1 MKVMER
7 DAFAEKEKINT
18 HLDSVKF
25 KDLEFLKT
33 KGGPFTTSEEVDIF
47 MDKKQ
52 MIPKEKNHRLYVEV
66 RYAKNTSLR
75 LNHSDSVFRLR
86 RDNKNLSS
94 EEYSENLKTYLGSAR
109 KIKTISISDLS
120 DVIVIAK
127 ITGKKSTC
135 DNEEVSNTESL
146 LKPGEHVA
154 VYWVEE
160 ANTVV
165 WYLGIV
171 EEVGKDN
178 RAKILLLKRSD
189 KKGLNWIIPDEPE
202 KLNVDNDQFV
212 ACDICVIYHGVSC
225 HIELSK
231 AVAKVSLTV
240 GNRYS

>member
-1 MKVMER
+1 MKAEWNEKMKVMER

-33 KGGPFTTSEEVDIF
+33 KEGPLTTLEEVDIF

-75 LNHSDSVFRLR
+75 LKHSDSVFRLR

-120 DVIVIAK
+120 DVIAK
-127 ITGKKSTC
+127 IT
-135 DNEEVSNTESL
+135 
-146 LKPGEHVA
+146 
-154 VYWVEE
+154 
-160 ANTVV
+160 
-165 WYLGIV
+165 
-171 EEVGKDN
+171 
-178 RAKILLLKRSD
+178 
-189 KKGLNWIIPDEPE
+189 
-202 KLNVDNDQFV
+202 
-212 ACDICVIYHGVSC
+212 
-225 HIELSK
+225 
-231 AVAKVSLTV
+231 
-240 GNRYS
+240 